1 MGNYVRLMKHQC
13 PRCGGS
19 IPNALTP
26 GAYPGALS
34 RVDNKTEICS
44 ECGTLE
50 ALEDYSNGSPLNK
63 SEWFAS
69 N

>member
-1 MGNYVRLMKHQC
+1 MGNYPRLTAHQC

-19 IPNALTP
+19 IPNNDNP

-44 ECGTLE
+44 DCGTME
-50 ALEDYSNGSPLNK
+50 AMDNYALGFVTKEDWVIK
-63 SEWFAS
+63 S
-69 N
+69 

>member
-1 MGNYVRLMKHQC
+1 MGNYPRLTKHQC

-19 IPNALTP
+19 IPNNENP

-44 ECGTLE
+44 NCGTLE
-50 ALEDYSNGSPLNK
+50 AIDDYALGFVTKEDWVIK
-63 SEWFAS
+63 S
-69 N
+69 